1 MKKSNFSVCG
11 AFCFWLGCAAAF
23 AALAL
28 RCVQVFKYTDYETA
42 HVLKSASESVAVF
55 YSLLAGSAVF
65 FALSVIKCKPFSSVN
80 RMRGKSIFAL
90 CLLSGAG
97 MFYDFVYR
105 CVLCFDYVSS
115 TQHPAANRLTPMIC
129 TVIFALFS
137 AAFFI
142 ALGISFKTTRYQMSS
157 LWFLYISPVM
167 WAISG
172 LLSLLTV
179 YDDVFF
185 AEETFLKYAAM
196 IAAVVF
202 FLLFALG
209 EDKLSLIHI

>member
-42 HVLKSASESVAVF
+42 HVLKSASESIAAF
-55 YSLLAGSAVF
+55 YSLLAASAVF

-90 CLLSGAG
+90 CLLSGGG

-105 CVLCFDYVSS
+105 CILCFDYVSS

-129 TVIFALFS
+129 TAIFALFS
-137 AAFFI
+137 AAFFYC
-142 ALGISFKTTRYQMSS
+142 ARNF
-157 LWFLYISPVM
+157 V
-167 WAISG
+167 
-172 LLSLLTV
+172 
-179 YDDVFF
+179 
-185 AEETFLKYAAM
+185 
-196 IAAVVF
+196 
-202 FLLFALG
+202 
-209 EDKLSLIHI
+209 